1 MARFH
6 GKVGFIR
13 TIEYD
18 PVNHPSVW
26 REEASEREYYGDVMR
41 NTRRW
46 DQNSGGTNENLV
58 INNTISIVADSF
70 ANENIG
76 AMRYVKWNGDLWSIT
91 NIEIQRPRII
101 LTIGGLYNGPD
112 ASGTGQD
119 SEDDSGHD

>member
-6 GKVGFIR
+6 GAVGFIQ
-13 TIEYD
+13 TLELD

-26 REEASEREYYGDVMR
+26 DEVATEREYYGDVMR
-41 NTRRW
+41 NSRRW
-46 DQNSGGTNENLV
+46 DQNGSGTNENLV

-76 AMRYVKWNGDLWSIT
+76 AMRYVRWHGDLWNIT

-112 ASGTGQD
+112 ASG
-119 SEDDSGHD
+119 S

>member
-13 TIEYD
+13 TEEYD

-26 REEASEREYYGDVMR
+26 REVSTEREYYGDVMR

-46 DQNSGGTNENLV
+46 DQNGGGTNENLV

-76 AMRYVKWNGDLWSIT
+76 AMRYVKWREDLWSIT

-112 ASGTGQD
+112 ASTAGLDT
-119 SEDDSGHD
+119 EDDSGHD

>member
-6 GKVGFIR
+6 GGVGFIQ
-13 TIEYD
+13 TIEFD
-18 PVNHPSVW
+18 PINHPSVW
-26 REEASEREYYGDVMR
+26 KEVPTEREYYGDVMR

-46 DQNSGGTNENLV
+46 DQNGSGTNDNLV

-76 AMRYVKWNGDLWSIT
+76 AMRYVRWHGDLWNIT

-101 LTIGGLYNGPD
+101 LTIGGLYNGPE
-112 ASGTGQD
+112 ANNP
-119 SEDDSGHD
+119 

>member
-18 PVNHPSVW
+18 PINHPSVW
-26 REEASEREYYGDVMR
+26 REESTEREYYGDVMR

-76 AMRYVKWNGDLWSIT
+76 AMRYVRWHGDLWSIT

-112 ASGTGQD
+112 ESGT
-119 SEDDSGHD
+119 

>member
-6 GKVGFIR
+6 GKIGFIR

-18 PVNHPSVW
+18 PENHPGVW
-26 REEASEREYYGDVMR
+26 REVATEREYYGDVMR

-46 DQNSGGTNENLV
+46 DQNGGGTNENLV
-58 INNTISIVADSF
+58 INNIISIVADSF

-76 AMRYVKWNGDLWSIT
+76 AMRYAEWHGDLWSIT

-112 ASGTGQD
+112 ASGTSQD
-119 SEDDSGHD
+119 SEGDTGD

>member
-13 TIEYD
+13 TVEYD
-18 PVNHPSVW
+18 PINHPSVW
-26 REEASEREYYGDVMR
+26 REESSERDYYGDVMR

-46 DQNSGGTNENLV
+46 DQNGSGTNDNLV

-70 ANENIG
+70 ANETIG
-76 AMRYVKWNGDLWSIT
+76 AMKYVRWHGDLWNIT

-112 ASGTGQD
+112 ASGT
-119 SEDDSGHD
+119 

>member
-6 GKVGFIR
+6 GVVGFIR

-18 PVNHPSVW
+18 PINHPSVW
-26 REEASEREYYGDVMR
+26 KEVATEREYYGDVMR

-46 DQNSGGTNENLV
+46 DQNGNGTNENLV

-76 AMRYVKWNGDLWSIT
+76 AMKYVKWHGDLWNIT

-112 ASGTGQD
+112 SSD
-119 SEDDSGHD
+119 S

>member
-6 GKVGFIR
+6 GEVGFIQ

-18 PVNHPSVW
+18 PINHPSAW
-26 REEASEREYYGDVMR
+26 REVASEREYYGDVMR

-46 DQNSGGTNENLV
+46 DQNSSGTNENLV

-70 ANENIG
+70 ANENLG
-76 AMRYVKWNGDLWSIT
+76 AMRYVKWNGDLWNIT
-91 NIEIQRPRII
+91 NIELQRPRII